1 MDFINDSFTQ
11 TFRIEAFS
19 IYSNSRNYESFFEN
33 QINLLI
39 TFLSRIGKDGK
50 ACRITNIWYIGI
62 WNLPSEEYHLFK
74 CLDCKYLKVRS
85 ISSLNHIAFI
95 IN

>member
-1 MDFINDSFTQ
+1 MDFINDSFIQ

-19 IYSNSRNYESFFEN
+19 IYSNSRSYESFFEN
-33 QINLLI
+33 QVNLLI

-62 WNLPSEEYHLFK
+62 WNLPSEEYHLLK
-74 CLDCKYLKVRS
+74 CLDCKYLKVRFN
-85 ISSLNHIAFI
+85 SSLNHIAFM